1 MGGIKKNG
9 RLRRHCRHGKLH
21 VLDSSGRSVYRCI
34 CSVFQDP
41 GGRSGHSP
49 CLGARRAG
57 LGAQISRLGT
67 CGAGLDAL
75 VPRLGAWLVLGLGSR
90 PTLALRHDLDS
101 LARRIADIQWCDQ
114 YFCLGRLGHTKGH
127 GQSQAQDPC
136 SLKHCLSPCIVDFRT
151 LKYTML
157 LPAES

>member
-1 MGGIKKNG
+1 MKSDNRKE
-9 RLRRHCRHGKLH
+9 
-21 VLDSSGRSVYRCI
+21 
-34 CSVFQDP
+34 
-41 GGRSGHSP
+41 
-49 CLGARRAG
+49 
-57 LGAQISRLGT
+57 QISRLGT

-75 VPRLGAWLVLGLGSR
+75 VPRLGGLPGSRLLLGPGLVLGLGPR
-90 PTLALRHDLDS
+90 PALALRHDLDS
-101 LARRIADIQWCDQ
+101 LACRIADIQWCDQ

-157 LPAES
+157 PPSES